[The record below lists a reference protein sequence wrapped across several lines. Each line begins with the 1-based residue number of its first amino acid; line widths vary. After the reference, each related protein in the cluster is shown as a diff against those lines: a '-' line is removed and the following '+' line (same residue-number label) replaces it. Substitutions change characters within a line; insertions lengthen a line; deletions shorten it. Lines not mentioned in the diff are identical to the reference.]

1 MYGRTVISEV
11 AFGKP
16 LGFMA
21 SNSDVHNL
29 IASAHNGLV
38 VLVTLAR
45 SDWLKKAVRH
55 PLVMK
60 YFTPAMS
67 KETGIG
73 RLLEERDTIVAE
85 RINEQSTGAHIGKR
99 ADLMQQ

>member
-21 SNSDVHNL
+21 SDTDVHNL
-29 IASAHNGLV
+29 ITSAHNGLV

-45 SDWLKKAVRH
+45 SDWIKSALRH
-55 PLVMK
+55 PLIMK
-60 YFTPAMS
+60 YFSPAMD

-85 RINEQSTGAHIGKR
+85 RINEISAGTHIGKR
-99 ADLMQQ
+99 VDLMQQ